1 MRAQQK
7 HMRHDH
13 PFPFSFATCGTRDA
27 PAKSV
32 RVRSPFDRCGS
43 APRPSAA
50 LAFLSSVRTSAFLLH
65 RCRRSRPRRVASRPR
80 AYRPNYH
87 HQPATAEAIARP
99 NLLQLLS
106 LWPKVKT
113 SGVGMGNDRIAQRIR
128 NVINNAQRVPAPLTL
143 HRRRQTQKLHLG
155 SGERVRLGIRPDV

>member
-1 MRAQQK
+1 MHRRNLSA
-7 HMRHDH
+7 
-13 PFPFSFATCGTRDA
+13 
-27 PAKSV
+27 SV
-32 RVRSPFDRCGS
+32 RPSTGAGRPLGLRRPWPFFPPS
-43 APRPSAA
+43 ALPRFCCTAVAALVLVVSRRGHALIAQTIISPRP
-50 LAFLSSVRTSAFLLH
+50 R
-65 RCRRSRPRRVASRPR
+65 
-80 AYRPNYH
+80 
-87 HQPATAEAIARP
+87 EAITRP